1 MQGRLISTTVAK
13 HFADTRRRHSDPIR
27 CRILSAMQRNYRRSP
42 SRSESPAARNM
53 QINRSN
59 NMRPDRSRSRDGGDR
74 RGNDADN
81 HRKEPRWSA
90 GNDRVADNR
99 GGEMNHR
106 GDLRETNM
114 ATNKYSSGVVANDNR
129 RRPIAN
135 PSDSFSV
142 GSIYK
147 GITLP
152 IYVDEVPIEHLNV
165 TTSFFFT

>member
-1 MQGRLISTTVAK
+1 
-13 HFADTRRRHSDPIR
+13 
-27 CRILSAMQRNYRRSP
+27 
-42 SRSESPAARNM
+42 M

-74 RGNDADN
+74 PGNDADN
-81 HRKEPRWSA
+81 HRKESRWSA

-99 GGEMNHR
+99 GDEMNHR

-114 ATNKYSSGVVANDNR
+114 ATNKYSSGVVANNR
-129 RRPIAN
+129 RRPVTN
-135 PSDSFSV
+135 PSDAFSV

-152 IYVDEVPIEHLNV
+152 SCLEEVPIEHLNV